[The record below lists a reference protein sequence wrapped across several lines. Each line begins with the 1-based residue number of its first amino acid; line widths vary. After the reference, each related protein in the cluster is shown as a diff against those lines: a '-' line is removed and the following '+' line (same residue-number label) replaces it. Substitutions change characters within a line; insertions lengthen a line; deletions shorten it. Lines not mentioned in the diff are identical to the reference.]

1 MNKLSKIAIIS
12 SLSVLGAVTTVN
24 GVLFAQED
32 NTTPAQEIPVE
43 SRDRR
48 APMRDRENPS
58 RQRQDNQRAT
68 PPMQNRGDE
77 IKEKSPEQRAVNQ
90 DNKNSQPSIL
100 TSEQREQKIKERCEA
115 VGMKILNHQN
125 NFKSKSQARL
135 TKYNQITTRLETV
148 STRLAEKGV
157 DVITYNS
164 YITELKAKI
173 TALNTANQEYVQLF
187 GTKANTGEFC
197 NNKEQLAAEV
207 ETRKSKLQEVIAKD
221 KEIRMYIKDTMLP
234 YLKSIK
240 PAPTNTEASTSGAP
254 SNPTV
259 PVQ

>member
-100 TSEQREQKIKERCEA
+100 TSEQREQKIKERCELITS
-115 VGMKILNHQN
+115 KISQHKEQ
-125 NFKSKSQARL
+125 FQIRSKNRLDKYNKLSARL
-135 TKYNQITTRLETV
+135 EITSQKLSERGVEV
-148 STRLAEKGV
+148 SQ
-157 DVITYNS
+157 YNS
-164 YITELKAKI
+164 YIDELVNKI
-173 TALNTANQEYVQLF
+173 NSVDASIQQYIQSSGDEAVSVCANQKPTESIN
-187 GTKANTGEFC
+187 TKREA
-197 NNKEQLAAEV
+197 L
-207 ETRKSKLQEVIAKD
+207 KSIISQER
-221 KEIRMYIKDTMLP
+221 EIRVYIKDTIIP
-234 YLKSIK
+234 YLRSIR
-240 PAPTNTEASTSGAP
+240 PQEITSPDQTTNPSGTIP
-254 SNPTV
+254 QVIP
-259 PVQ
+259 Q